1 MAYRII
7 IIGFFVASL
16 LSLSAHA
23 VGVSGQAG
31 TLGLGVTLDQ
41 RIKDQLN
48 TRLAVNYFTYST
60 KLTKDEVDYDA
71 TANLSS
77 LAVLLDW
84 HPWKGV
90 FMLTGGILIN
100 QSELTVDAKAQGQYN
115 IGNEIYRGQAKV
127 NGTVS
132 FRPLAPYLA
141 MGWGSA
147 PRKTQGLTWGVELG
161 LVFQGKPSIDLKG
174 GGSACRQSN
183 QTSTTPCDP
192 NIAANSIDL
201 SNDAVFQQN
210 LATEEQNLEKDFEDF
225 NIFPVLGFMLGYR
238 F

>member
-7 IIGFFVASL
+7 IIGFFSAML
-16 LSLSAHA
+16 PLSAHA

-41 RIKDQLN
+41 RIKDPLN
-48 TRLAVNYFTYST
+48 ARLALNYFTYST
-60 KLTKDEVDYDA
+60 KLTQDGIDYDA

-90 FMLTGGILIN
+90 FMLTGGILLN
-100 QSELTVDAKAQGQYN
+100 QSELTVDAKAKGQYN

-161 LVFQGKPSIDLKG
+161 LVFQGKPSVELTG
-174 GGSACRQSN
+174 TGSATRQS
-183 QTSTTPCDP
+183 DGLL
-192 NIAANSIDL
+192 IDL
-201 SNDAVFQQN
+201 SNDAVFQQD
-210 LATEEQNLEKDFEDF
+210 LATEESNLAKDFEDF